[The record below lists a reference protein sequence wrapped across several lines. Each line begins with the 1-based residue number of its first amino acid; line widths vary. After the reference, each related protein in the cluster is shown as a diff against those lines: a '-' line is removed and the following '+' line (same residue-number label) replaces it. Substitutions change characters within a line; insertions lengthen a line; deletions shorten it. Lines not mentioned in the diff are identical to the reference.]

1 MAQLVVAAAGA
12 AVGGWLAPGVVALGM
27 TGASIGWMAGSIVG
41 ARLFA
46 PDAADG
52 PRLTDKRVSSNVY
65 GAPLPICYG
74 TIRVSGQT
82 IWASELI
89 ESEEEVGGGGGFFGS
104 LFGGDSTTIYHYSV
118 NILTSVCEGPVE
130 GVLRIW
136 ANGRLI
142 WRNDG
147 TLDGEV
153 DAEILQAGNVRIY
166 LGGEA
171 QLPDP
176 TYEAAVGSENAVAY
190 RGQCVVAIDGMQ
202 LEAFGNRPPSLE
214 FEVTTELT
222 VEEPELVRTVIAEYD
237 GSDED
242 ATGCGNLVR
251 SDDWWIVN
259 GIEDAG
265 VRFLDR
271 DDPATQYEI
280 VGAGGPSHNIL
291 VLGNYAFTALPNLSV
306 GRYDLR
312 TSPPD
317 FVQVGTGFL
326 TTMWVGTDGED
337 LYTYRFGYARVRRYE
352 PVSMALKYEFSIAA
366 SPETFCIVP
375 GSPPTIWYGD
385 GKTLYRT
392 NVESEATIAYP
403 LSITGSFGNAQ
414 KLYYD
419 ATRNAMLFRTTAAD
433 ELVEFDIDAGE
444 IAQIITGV
452 AATSDNFGGAMAY
465 DSARG
470 LWVMGSMDK
479 IWWVNIATGT
489 VVDEWDTEHTVYG
502 ILDSGLIPD
511 NEGGV
516 YVSERHTD
524 GYPSWLVHYTKGGG
538 STAGGPITLQEIVED
553 VCERAGLPAENLD
566 ASAGTDLV
574 GGYKVGRPTSARAVI
589 DQLRPGYFFD
599 MVESGMEIVLRKR
612 GAAAVATIT
621 AGELGARTFQLTADG
636 PEPAYEMEHVEEIEA
651 PRELSL
657 HFIDYAADYDPGV
670 QTARRQATTS
680 QAIATLEIP
689 VVFDGGVEEASTVA
703 WKNLI
708 HAHASKNP
716 VSLKLTHHYE
726 ALEAAD
732 AINVP
737 LAGGDLQRLR
747 IDQIER
753 ARPLLELRCFIEDMT
768 LYDLT
773 FEGAERGQGPRQGE
787 EIAQI
792 ADTIL
797 ALIDTSPLRD
807 ADDTTL
813 LYAAVGRDERTDV
826 WSGAGVYK
834 SVDGG
839 LSYAGVLT
847 TTAQATIGTTVGALA
862 DWTGG
867 NVWDDASTVDVLL
880 TSGTFSS
887 ATDLG
892 VLNGTNVLAVRSGTD
907 WELVQFATATLV
919 GTDTWRLSRLLRGRR
934 GTERAIA
941 GHAAG
946 DLVVLLTAASMNTI
960 GATLPEVGAA
970 RHFKAAT
977 SGKSVADAAAQ
988 VLTLAANTIRPL
1000 SPVSIA
1006 GTRAAGDLTI
1016 TWIRRARLN
1025 AEWVDNIDVPLD
1037 EPTEAYEIDIL
1048 DGATVVR
1055 TLTATATTVEYT
1067 AAQQTTDFGSPQA
1080 AVDVAIYQ
1088 MSSRVGRGHAGEA
1101 TV

>member
-12 AVGGWLAPGVVALGM
+12 AIGGWLAPGVVALGM

-52 PRLTDKRVSSNVY
+52 PRLSDKRVSSNVY
-65 GAPLPICYG
+65 GQPIPIPYG
-74 TIRVSGQT
+74 TIRVAGQT

-89 ESEEEVGGGGGFFGS
+89 ESSEEVGGKGS
-104 LFGGDSTTIYHYSV
+104 SDGATIYHYSV

-147 TLDGEV
+147 TADGEV
-153 DAEILQAGNVRIY
+153 DAEIVQPGAVRIY
-166 LGGEA
+166 LGGED
-171 QLPDP
+171 QMPDP

-202 LEAFGNRPPSLE
+202 LDPFGNRPPSLE
-214 FEVTTELT
+214 FEVTTTLSA
-222 VEEPELVRTVIAEYD
+222 EEPELVRTVIAEYQ
-237 GSDED
+237 GSESGESAARIGSELI
-242 ATGCGNLVR
+242 ATET
-251 SDDWWIVN
+251 WWV
-259 GIEDAG
+259 
-265 VRFLDR
+265 
-271 DDPATQYEI
+271 T
-280 VGAGGPSHNIL
+280 AGGETNEVIFINRETLAQYVVEASDGPTHNFVVVGPYL
-291 VLGNYAFTALPNLSV
+291 FTVSPNLSLH
-306 GRYDLR
+306 RFDLR
-312 TSPPD
+312 ETPPTA
-317 FVQVGTGFL
+317 VTRSAGYL
-326 TTMWVGTDGED
+326 TTQTVATDGTDI
-337 LYTYRFGYARVRRYE
+337 YTLRYGYNAMRRWDVE
-352 PVSMALKYEFSIAA
+352 SLSLKFESSLAGNPDSALVVIGTPPVA
-366 SPETFCIVP
+366 
-375 GSPPTIWYGD
+375 WYGI
-385 GKTLYRT
+385 GKTLHRHD
-392 NVESEATIAYP
+392 VE
-403 LSITGSFGNAQ
+403 TGANTSLVLPTTGAFSYSSKILHDPRRNS
-414 KLYYD
+414 LLFLTD
-419 ATRNAMLFRTTAAD
+419 ASD
-433 ELVEFDIDAGE
+433 ELVEVSIETME
-444 IAQIITGV
+444 IVQIITGV
-452 AATSDNFGGAMAY
+452 GGVVDNGGGALSY
-465 DSARG
+465 DDSTG
-470 LWVMGSMDK
+470 LYVY
-479 IWWVNIATGT
+479 ATEADIYWINVAAGQ
-489 VVDEWDTEHTVYG
+489 VVDRWTAEHSPNG
-502 ILDSGLIPD
+502 IREQGLVSD
-511 NEGGV
+511 GAGGV
-516 YVSERHTD
+516 YVSETD
-524 GYPSWLVHYTKGGG
+524 STGWPTWLVHYTKGGG

-553 VCERAGLPAENLD
+553 VCTRAGLPAGNLD

-574 GGYKVGRPTSARAVI
+574 GGYKIGRPTSARAVI

-599 MVESGMEIVLRKR
+599 MVESGTEIVLRKR
-612 GAAAVATIT
+612 GAAAVATID
-621 AGELGARTFQLTADG
+621 AGELGARTFQLTATD

-657 HFIDYAADYDPGV
+657 HFIDFAADYDPGV

-680 QAIATLEIP
+680 QAIATLEVP

-768 LYDLT
+768 LYDLA
-773 FEGAERGQGPRQGE
+773 FEGAERGQGPRQGA
-787 EIAQI
+787 EIAQV

-813 LYAAVGRDERTDV
+813 LYAAVGRDARTEV

-839 LSYAGVLT
+839 VSYASVLT
-847 TTAQATIGTTVGALA
+847 TTAQATIGTTVGALD
-862 DWTGG
+862 DWSGG
-867 NVWDDASTVDVLL
+867 NVWDDESTVDVLL

-892 VLNGTNVLAVRSGTD
+892 VLNGANALAIKSGSD
-907 WELVQFATATLV
+907 WEIVQFVNAELV
-919 GTDTWRLSRLLRGRR
+919 ATDTWRLSRLLRGRR
-934 GTERAIA
+934 GTERAIP
-941 GHAAG
+941 GHGAG
-946 DLVVLLTAASMNTI
+946 DRVVLLTAASMNTI
-960 GATLPEVGAA
+960 GATLAEVGAA
-970 RHFKAAT
+970 RQFRAAT

-988 VLTLAANTIRPL
+988 EITLAANTIRPL

-1006 GTRAAGDLTI
+1006 ASRDAGDLTI

-1037 EPTEAYEIDIL
+1037 EPTESYEIDIL
-1048 DGATVVR
+1048 DGTTVVR
-1055 TLTATATTVEYT
+1055 TLTATTTTAEYT

-1080 AVDVAIYQ
+1080 AVDVEIYQ